1 MSEQEIF
8 DAFMALFRRA
18 SVDKSPKDSYEDR
31 LYDEASLQF
40 SMNCEVIQSQH
51 PDLAGGLDDDE
62 MWYDD
67 IRDEVVQSYCL
78 FLSID
83 WDAVLEDQKEELLDK
98 MKRQRAFDESD
109 DRNSLVFQIF
119 DLQERV
125 GLIENGDYEKAY
137 RLISEEWGD
146 EYFNEFMEEPEWKGR
161 N

>member
-8 DAFMALFRRA
+8 DAFMTLFRRV

-31 LYDEASLQF
+31 LYDEACLQF
-40 SMNCEVIQSQH
+40 SMNCEMIQSQH
-51 PDLAGGLDDDE
+51 PYLAEGLDDDE

-83 WDAVLEDQKEELLDK
+83 WDAVLEDQKEELRDK

-119 DLQERV
+119 DLQERI
-125 GLIENGDYEKAY
+125 GLIENGEYAKAY

-146 EYFNEFMEEPEWKGR
+146 EYFNEFMEE
-161 N
+161 